1 MPIDYFSKYFSDNN
15 AANKNLIIV
24 QMSDAAKLGRK
35 RPITEEET
43 IRAERKWA
51 VNSEI
56 NSGILQERI
65 IFYYSN
71 LERNDMN
78 QKRDEYV
85 ALYDARASG
94 KSTLAHLIRR
104 QLKDEGF
111 Y

>member
-1 MPIDYFSKYFSDNN
+1 
-15 AANKNLIIV
+15 
-24 QMSDAAKLGRK
+24 MSDAAKLGRK

-56 NSGILQERI
+56 NSGILQERH

>member
-1 MPIDYFSKYFSDNN
+1 MDLWKAVIALRDNLKDIKDKI
-15 AANKNLIIV
+15 KN
-24 QMSDAAKLGRK
+24 LGRK

-56 NSGILQERI
+56 NSGILQERH

>member
-1 MPIDYFSKYFSDNN
+1 
-15 AANKNLIIV
+15 
-24 QMSDAAKLGRK
+24 MSDAAKLGRK

-56 NSGILQERI
+56 NSGILQERH

-94 KSTLAHLIRR
+94 NIYVSLEQVDIETVERFWMALGYSLMRDA
-104 QLKDEGF
+104 
-111 Y
+111 